1 MAKIKFTKTEM
12 KQQQDALKRYRRFL
26 PTLQL
31 KKQQLQFEMRL
42 ADEKLAENERCRL
55 EFMEELDSWVALFG
69 DDVNTNFIGSLIKV
83 ERIVSGVTNIAGV
96 SIPVFEK
103 VEFSTVDFDYFVYP
117 SWIIDGVNAL
127 NELISLR
134 EARKILAEQNRLL
147 AHELRMTTQRVN
159 LFEKVKIPECCD
171 NIRQIR
177 IYLSDAETAGVVRS
191 KIAKRKTQE
200 AAAL

>member
-42 ADEKLAENERCRL
+42 ADEKLAENERRRL
-55 EFMEELDSWVALFG
+55 AFMEELDAWVALFG

-83 ERIVSGVTNIAGV
+83 ERIISGVSNIAGV

-103 VEFSTVDFDYFVYP
+103 VEFSTVDFDYFVNP
-117 SWIIDGVNAL
+117 S
-127 NELISLR
+127 
-134 EARKILAEQNRLL
+134 
-147 AHELRMTTQRVN
+147 
-159 LFEKVKIPECCD
+159 
-171 NIRQIR
+171 
-177 IYLSDAETAGVVRS
+177 
-191 KIAKRKTQE
+191 
-200 AAAL
+200 